1 MHGCQLRIHQLVLN
15 GAVVIIEAPDITSKV
30 EMILSFQL
38 YKLHVHSIPSAQSRQ
53 QYISPLF
60 V

>member
-1 MHGCQLRIHQLVLN
+1 MHGCQLRIHRLVLN

>member
-1 MHGCQLRIHQLVLN
+1 MHSCQLCIHQLVLN
-15 GAVVIIEAPDITSKV
+15 GSLVIIEVPNITSKV

-53 QYISPLF
+53 QYVSPPF
-60 V
+60 E